1 MTKFSFNPSP
11 EPLKVL
17 QGGITSASPG
27 RPKKASDQVAQEKIA
42 DIEKLKSL
50 GIDFSKN
57 LMTAQIEFQGTDGRT
72 EILEGDR
79 LSYLGS
85 TLAVRFGE
93 SLPDI
98 RLRPAV
104 SYLANENRFDPR
116 LNFLQRCSEEF
127 EPSADI
133 ERLSSLYL
141 NNDDPIANMALKRML
156 VGAVARAYDHGCSM
170 SWLPILVGAQGAGK
184 SMFARSLVPQE
195 MFVELNADLH
205 TLIKEPYRMHQGWI
219 LEIPEIDQHFK
230 PQHAEVLKN
239 LITLQVDEIRRPY
252 ELPSKAAR
260 GFIFIGTSNQPEL
273 LVDSTGNRRFVPIR
287 IADSFEVPWRDLEHK
302 RGGLWAAAN
311 ALYKAGETWEY
322 STEQLA
328 QLASYQDAFMERDAW
343 FGAIDSYIS
352 DKEHVTTAEILA
364 NAIELSVS
372 NINNVHQRRCGRV
385 MRTLGFEQTARRIN
399 GNSTRVWVRTKKVKT
414 LKVKYLDF

>member
-1 MTKFSFNPSP
+1 MTKFTFNPSP

-17 QGGITSASPG
+17 QGGITTASPG
-27 RPKKASDQVAQEKIA
+27 RPKKASDTVAQEKIA

-57 LMTAQIEFQGTDGRT
+57 LMTAQIEFQGSDGQT

-98 RLRPAV
+98 RLKPAV

-116 LNFLQRCSEEF
+116 INFLQRCSEEF

-287 IADSFEVPWRDLEHK
+287 IPNGHEIPWRQLKED
-302 RGGLWAAAN
+302 RGALWAAAVQ
-311 ALYKAGETWEY
+311 LYKNHEPWEY
-322 STEQLA
+322 STGQLA
-328 QLASYQDAFMERDAW
+328 ELSSYQNEFLEMDSWTDAIA
-343 FGAIDSYIS
+343 AYVQ
-352 DKEHVTTAEILA
+352 DKQYPTTAQILQ
-364 NAIELSVS
+364 NAVDISVGQTH
-372 NINNVHQRRCGRV
+372 NGMQRRCGRV
-385 MRTLGFEQTARRIN
+385 MRTLGFEASSRRVN
-399 GNSTRVWVRTKKVKT
+399 GRSTRVWVRTDSAKAISNSLT
-414 LKVKYLDF
+414 DF